1 MAVKL
6 NEIYKSNK
14 KEMKL
19 IAGKNGLNE
28 IVRWVHMAE
37 GINISVF
44 RDEQELTFTTGI
56 VLREKNE
63 LFELVKLCQKNK
75 SSGMVINTG
84 PFIKEISQEI
94 IEFCDNNNF
103 PLFEVTWDIYVAEI
117 MKKICYQITLSERT
131 NLELSA
137 AIKNAIFLPEQKE
150 MYVLQL
156 ERYSFRPE
164 WPYRIII
171 IDIIRKDGIPLDDK
185 RKDYTLKKIENFI
198 TYKYKNTVSLELNNK
213 VILLLSN
220 YGEQKIDLILKELKE
235 NLEKLITENEFFF
248 ISIGNN
254 VNSIYE
260 IHKSYNQALNTIKIQ
275 IKKNDQNSIY
285 KYQDLGIY
293 KLLLSIENQSLI
305 KEYYQE
311 VLGEIE
317 KNDKLNGTDYLEVL
331 KCYLK
336 YNGSVK
342 AVAEELF
349 YHKNTVGYKLQ
360 KIEQFLGDNLSY
372 QSVRLNCNIAL
383 MLKEIFETSI

>member
-56 VLREKNE
+56 VLREKDE

-94 IEFCDNNNF
+94 IEFCDNNDF

-164 WPYRIII
+164 WPYRVII

-213 VILLLSN
+213 VILLLAN

-254 VNSIYE
+254 VSSIYE

>member
-164 WPYRIII
+164 WPYRVII

-235 NLEKLITENEFFF
+235 NLEKLTTENEFFF

>member
-56 VLREKNE
+56 VLREKDE

-131 NLELSA
+131 TLELSA

-164 WPYRIII
+164 WPYRVII

-235 NLEKLITENEFFF
+235 NLEKLTTENEFFF

-254 VNSIYE
+254 VSSIYE

-275 IKKNDQNSIY
+275 IKKNDQNSIC

>member
-56 VLREKNE
+56 VLREKDE

-164 WPYRIII
+164 WPYRVII

-213 VILLLSN
+213 VILLLAN

-235 NLEKLITENEFFF
+235 NLEKLITGNEFFF

-254 VNSIYE
+254 VSSIYE